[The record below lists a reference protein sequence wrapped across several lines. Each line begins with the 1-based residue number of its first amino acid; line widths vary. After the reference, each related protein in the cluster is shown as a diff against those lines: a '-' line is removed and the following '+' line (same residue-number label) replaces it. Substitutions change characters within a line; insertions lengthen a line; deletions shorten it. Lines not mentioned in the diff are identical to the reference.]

1 MKTTGIDIP
10 RRRLFGLI
18 LCTGTGLLMGAGK
31 ADAMWSVMEVL
42 GGTDSGK
49 QTNIPPS
56 LRGVVGPGG
65 DVYRKFLNSIGLRNI
80 SVQSIMDTHS
90 KAHGN
95 VHNTLPP
102 RQLWSNIRSTLLA
115 LDKVA
120 VRLGEPV
127 GEVVSVYRS
136 PAYNSTCPGAKSNSY
151 HIRNNAID
159 IRFNSSPRKV
169 AATARDMRKEGVF
182 KGGVGKYP
190 GFTHLDTRGSN
201 ADW

>member
-31 ADAMWSVMEVL
+31 ADAMWSVLDVL
-42 GGTDSGK
+42 GGTDPARPSD
-49 QTNIPPS
+49 IPPS
-56 LRGVVGPGG
+56 LRGVVGSGG
-65 DVYRKFLNSIGLRNI
+65 DAYRKFLNSIGLRKI
-80 SVQSIMDTHS
+80 SVQAIMDTHS

-102 RQLWSNIRSTLLA
+102 RQFWSNIRGTLLT

-136 PAYNSTCPGAKSNSY
+136 PAYNSTCPGAKYNSY
-151 HIRNNAID
+151 HLRNNAID
-159 IRFNSSPRKV
+159 IRFNSSPKKV

-182 KGGVGKYP
+182 KGGVGRYP
-190 GFTHLDTRGSN
+190 GFTHIDTRGSN